1 MSSDGTYMGN
11 PLLKGEYVQQEFTK
25 EQLAEY
31 IKCSEDPVYFIGNYV
46 KVVTIDSGLVP
57 FTMYDWQRS
66 IVRSVFDNRFVICKI
81 PRQSGKTTTL
91 VSCILHFVLFNPDYK
106 AAILANKLKTATEI
120 MDRVKIAYENL
131 PKWLQQGV
139 KEWNKTSVTLENGS
153 KIVCSSTSSSA
164 VRGSAYN
171 FLLLDEFAF
180 VPDQIAEQFFASVY
194 PTITSGK
201 TSKTVIVSTP
211 NGLNLFYKMWQNA
224 KNGKSEFKPV
234 EANWWQVPGRDQRF
248 KETTIRN
255 TSERQWLSEYECEFL
270 GSQET
275 LIKASKIAS
284 LAFTTPIFETE
295 EGMAVYENPI
305 RGHIYGVTVDS
316 SRSIG
321 QDYNTATVIDVTSV
335 PYKVVCKFRSNTIPV
350 PIFPE
355 IIKKIGD
362 KYNEAY
368 VLVEIND
375 TGQQVADI
383 LKDDLE
389 YENVITISIKGKKG
403 QRVGEGFGGGRVY
416 SGVKM
421 SAQVK
426 KMGCLTLKEMIE
438 SDKLILNDF
447 DMVSE
452 LSTYILK
459 SGSYEATEGYH
470 DDLVATLVMFAWLT
484 TQEYFKDLVNL
495 DVRKRIFEEKI
506 RKLEEDMV
514 PFGFMDMG
522 IDEMDEAT
530 KALSSEP
537 KLAPKPSKRERSWMD
552 DADEV
557 LGQP

>member
-1 MSSDGTYMGN
+1 MGN
-11 PLLKGEYVQQEFTK
+11 PLLKGEYVRQEFTK
-25 EQLAEY
+25 EQLEEY
-31 IKCSEDPVYFIGNYV
+31 IKCSEDPVHFIENYV
-46 KVVTIDSGLVP
+46 KVVTIDHGIVP
-57 FTMYDWQRS
+57 FKMYDWQRD

-91 VSCILHFVLFNPDYK
+91 VSCILHLVLFNPDYK

-120 MDRVKIAYENL
+120 MDRVKVAYENL

-139 KEWNKTSVTLENGS
+139 REWNKTSVTLENGS

-194 PTITSGK
+194 PTITSGT

-224 KNGKSEFKPV
+224 KNGKSDFKAV
-234 EANWWQVPGRDQRF
+234 EAHWWQVPGRDDRF
-248 KETTIRN
+248 RETTIRN

-275 LIKASKIAS
+275 LVRASKIAA
-284 LAFTTPIFETE
+284 LAFATPILESE
-295 EGMAVYENPI
+295 DGLAIYENPVK
-305 RGHIYGVTVDS
+305 GHIYATCVDT

-321 QDYNTATVIDVTSV
+321 QDYNALTVIDVTAV
-335 PYKVVCKFRSNTIPV
+335 PYKVVGKFRSNTIPV

-355 IIKKIGD
+355 VIKTVAT

-368 VLVEIND
+368 VLIEIND
-375 TGQQVADI
+375 TGQQVSDI
-383 LKDDLE
+383 LKDELE

-403 QRVGEGFGGGRVY
+403 QKVGEGFGGGRVHG
-416 SGVKM
+416 GVKM

-426 KMGCLTLKEMIE
+426 KIGCLILKEMIE
-438 SDKLILNDF
+438 SDKLLINDF
-447 DMVSE
+447 DIIAE
-452 LSTYILK
+452 ISTYILK
-459 SGSYEATEGYH
+459 AGSYEATEGYN
-470 DDLVATLVMFAWLT
+470 DDLIATLVMFGWLT
-484 TQEYFKDLVNL
+484 TQDYFKDLVNL
-495 DVRKRIFEEKI
+495 DVRKRLFDEKL
-506 RKLEEDMV
+506 RKLEEDLT

-522 IDEMDEAT
+522 EGELEEAT
-530 KALSSEP
+530 RMLAAEPELKPKAR
-537 KLAPKPSKRERSWMD
+537 KRDRSWMD
-552 DADEV
+552 DADEL
-557 LGQP
+557 LGE

>member
-1 MSSDGTYMGN
+1 MSNDGTYMGN

-31 IKCSEDPVYFIGNYV
+31 IRCSEDPVHFIENYV

-57 FTMYDWQRS
+57 FKMYDWQRN

-91 VSCILHFVLFNPDYK
+91 VSCILHLVLFNPDYK

-139 KEWNKTSVTLENGS
+139 REWNKTSVTLENGS

-234 EANWWQVPGRDQRF
+234 EAHWWQVPGRDAQF

-275 LIKASKIAS
+275 LIKASKVAS
-284 LAFTTPIFETE
+284 LAFTTPILETE
-295 EGMAVYENPI
+295 EGMSVYEHPM
-305 RGHIYGVTVDS
+305 RGHIYAATVDS

-321 QDYNTATVIDVTSV
+321 QDYNAMTVVDVTTV

-355 IIKKIGD
+355 VIKQVGE

-389 YENVITISIKGKKG
+389 YENVVTISIKGKKG

-421 SAQVK
+421 SSQVK
-426 KMGCLTLKEMIE
+426 KAGCLILKEMIE

-447 DMVSE
+447 DIIAE

-459 SGSYEATEGYH
+459 AGSYEATEGYH
-470 DDLVATLVMFAWLT
+470 DDLISTLVMFAWLT
-484 TQEYFKDLVNL
+484 TQEYFKDLVNM
-495 DVRKRIFEEKI
+495 DVRKRVFEEKI
-506 RKLEEDMV
+506 RRLEEDMV
-514 PFGFMDMG
+514 PFGFMDTG
-522 IDEMDEAT
+522 IDEMDEAV
-530 KALSSEP
+530 KALSSETP
-537 KLAPKPSKRERSWMD
+537 VPTKAPRRDRSWMD
-552 DADEV
+552 DADEL
-557 LGQP
+557 LGKS